1 MTDEE
6 IIRRL
11 KILWE
16 FYLVLP
22 DVNNQKR
29 VEENETTQIRW

>member
-1 MTDEE
+1 MSAEE

-16 FYLVLP
+16 KYIPMP
-22 DVNNQKR
+22 DVNNQKK
-29 VEENETTQIRW
+29 I

>member
-1 MTDEE
+1 MTVEE

-16 FYLVLP
+16 RYLSRP
-22 DVNNQKR
+22 DVNDQARCEDEDCN
-29 VEENETTQIRW
+29 V